1 MSDFKK
7 WLESMEPVER
17 GGVITLIIIVLL
29 IMALGLGVQFGQFV
43 GKYLL

>member
-1 MSDFKK
+1 MSSLKK

-17 GGVITLIIIVLL
+17 GGVITLIVIVLV
-29 IMALGLGVQFGQFV
+29 ISMFGLGIQLGELA